1 MKTIYLVSVQPE
13 NSQSMPKVYFAETSI
28 EVEDFLTHYE
38 LGSVI
43 VKRITSLPV
52 FTGTDAKR

>member
-1 MKTIYLVSVQPE
+1 MKSIYLVSVQPE
-13 NSQSMPKVYFAETSI
+13 SSQAIPKVYFAETSL

-38 LGSVI
+38 HGSVI

-52 FTGTDAKR
+52 FTDKK

>member
-1 MKTIYLVSVQPE
+1 MKSIYLVSVQPE
-13 NSQSMPKVYFAETSI
+13 SSQAMPKVYFAETSI

-52 FTGTDAKR
+52 FKDEK